1 MYIVTAKDGSA
12 VVVQKV
18 LHPLLEGKGKLMSK
32 IYKTDQKR
40 LKTIHRQHQ
49 SEDDD
54 EVVEPVN
61 VDPLEK
67 ADETVPNWSPVDIK
81 FFTNDDSDDEENLN
95 DKNVN
100 YPQPELQD
108 NILPGDLF
116 LTDEEDVSVELQH
129 GADSD
134 DDDVSVMGNLF
145 NSENE
150 VELSGSE
157 YDDNDSR
164 SENIET
170 IVELSDADIEDND
183 ENMMNSTNFLTK

>member
-1 MYIVTAKDGSA
+1 MYIVTAKDGST
-12 VVVQKV
+12 VDVQKV

-67 ADETVPNWSPVDIK
+67 ADETVPNWNPVDIK

-134 DDDVSVMGNLF
+134 VSVMGNLF

-150 VELSGSE
+150 VELSGSAQCILL
-157 YDDNDSR
+157 N
-164 SENIET
+164 
-170 IVELSDADIEDND
+170 
-183 ENMMNSTNFLTK
+183 